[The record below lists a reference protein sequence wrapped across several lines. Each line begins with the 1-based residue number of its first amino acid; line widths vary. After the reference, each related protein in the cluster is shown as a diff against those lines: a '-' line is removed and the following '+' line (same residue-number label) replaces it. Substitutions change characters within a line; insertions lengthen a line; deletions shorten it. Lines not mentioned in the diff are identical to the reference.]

1 MRTESKRE
9 EGLSRRR
16 QVREAIKCGKKKD
29 TKDTR
34 SLTTQPSIFQKQ
46 HFFVL
51 SLSLDFH
58 FFLLVLPPRAPFFS
72 RARPSQKHKILYQ
85 SSSSAAQSLP
95 RLPSASSS
103 AASAAA
109 LPLALLLA
117 AL

>member
-1 MRTESKRE
+1 MW
-9 EGLSRRR
+9 
-16 QVREAIKCGKKKD
+16 KKKRHKRHKIIND
-29 TKDTR
+29 STLNFSKAT
-34 SLTTQPSIFQKQ
+34 
-46 HFFVL
+46 FFCSL